1 MLILDAIRA
10 HVAPI
15 EERIHAGQTF
25 GGHES
30 RESLMCAF
38 ITQVLRP
45 MLPLRY
51 GLEVGKAFSVDDVTT
66 HVESILIY
74 DAIFALPTGRLM
86 PCEGVYAMCEVIPSL
101 DEAAFVEA
109 LHNVASL
116 KKLHRTKATAH
127 DVTPIHHLS
136 IFGARY
142 AQLSDD
148 KLNPYLGYIFAER
161 ADSPESLL
169 KVMKALIE
177 QDALRPEHTPDAVVC
192 FRERWMV
199 IRQTLSGDAAVP
211 RSSFAKF
218 GLLHPKEHL
227 MPLLYVLI
235 NVSLSQIQL
244 RNPDL
249 LRPLAAL
256 TRPRPASQT
265 QGPARH

>member
-15 EERIHAGQTF
+15 EEWIRTGQAF
-25 GGHES
+25 SGYES

-38 ITQVLRP
+38 ITRVLRP
-45 MLPLRY
+45 ILPLRY
-51 GLEVGKAFSVDDVTT
+51 GLEVGKAFSIDDVTT
-66 HVESILIY
+66 HADSILIY

-86 PCEGVYAMCEVIPSL
+86 PCEGVYAMCEVVPTL
-101 DEAAFVEA
+101 NEEKFVEA

-116 KKLHRTKATAH
+116 KKLHRAKATAH

-148 KLNPYLGYIFAER
+148 KLNPYLGYIFAEQ
-161 ADSPESLL
+161 AASPEHLL
-169 KVMKALIE
+169 KVMKTLIE
-177 QDALRPEHTPDAVVC
+177 QDTLRPEHTPDAVVC
-192 FRERWMV
+192 FQGRWMI

-218 GLLHPKEHL
+218 GLLHPNEHL
-227 MPLLYVLI
+227 MPLLYVLV

-256 TRPRPASQT
+256 TKPRSTSQAY
-265 QGPARH
+265 GSAKH